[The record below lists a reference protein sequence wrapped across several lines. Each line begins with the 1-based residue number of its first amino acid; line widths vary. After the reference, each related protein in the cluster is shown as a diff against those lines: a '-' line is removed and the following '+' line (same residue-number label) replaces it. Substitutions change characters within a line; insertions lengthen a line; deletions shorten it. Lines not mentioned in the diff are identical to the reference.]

1 MLDKDKAPVIAHL
14 IYRLDIGGLERV
26 MLNCINQMQGE
37 KFQHVIIS
45 LTDANNF
52 AQAEHNHIEVFCLGK
67 KQGSDL
73 GIHFKLFKLLRKIKP
88 AILHT
93 YNLPTIEYHPISWLA
108 GVKGHIHAEHG
119 RDIGDPQGLNKKH
132 NFLRKLMA
140 NFIQRYV
147 CVSEDLHQWL
157 ISTVGISQGKA
168 LLIQNGINTDHFNL
182 PKTLNK
188 ENTKQLRF
196 AIVARI
202 TPVKDH
208 QNLLNAFVL
217 LQEQIGSAKMPQL
230 AIVGDGEQR
239 AQLEQYCQDHALS
252 TVEFLGA
259 RDDIAQI
266 LANTDVFVLSSI
278 AEGIPMTILEAMS
291 GKTPIVATRVGG
303 IPEVV
308 DDAKEGFL
316 VEKSNPAALAKGFLR
331 YINQPELIVEH
342 GENARAKVLKKF
354 NEKYMVQAYLEQ
366 YKALIPGSLIR

>member
-73 GIHFKLFKLLRKIKP
+73 GIHFKLFKLLRTIKP

-157 ISTVGISQGKA
+157 ISTVGISQRKA
-168 LLIQNGINTDHFNL
+168 LLIQNGINTDRFTL
-182 PKTLNK
+182 PKTFNK

-316 VEKSNPAALAKGFLR
+316 VEKSNPAALANGLLR
-331 YINQPELIVEH
+331 YINQPELIVKH
-342 GENARAKVLKKF
+342 GDNARAKVLKKF
-354 NEKYMVQAYLEQ
+354 NEKHMVQAYLEQ
-366 YKALIPGSLIR
+366 YKALIKG

>member
-1 MLDKDKAPVIAHL
+1 MAALNSLKQTMPVIVHL

-37 KFQHVIIS
+37 NFKHIIIS

-52 AQAEHNHIEVFCLGK
+52 AQSKNNHIDVYCLGK

-73 GIHFKLFKLLRKIKP
+73 GIHYKLYKLLKRIKP

-132 NFLRKLMA
+132 NLLRKFMTS
-140 NFIQRYV
+140 FIHSYV
-147 CVSEDLHQWL
+147 SVSKDLHQWL
-157 ISTVGISQGKA
+157 VDTVGIPAKKA
-168 LLIQNGINTDHFNL
+168 LLIQNGINTERFNVA
-182 PKTLNK
+182 KTVSQ
-188 ENTKQLRF
+188 QLRF

-208 QNLLNAFVL
+208 LNLLQAFTL
-217 LQEQIGSAKMPQL
+217 LSEELGSVKMPEL

-239 AQLEQYCQDHALS
+239 KELEEYCDEHGLDS
-252 TVEFLGA
+252 VTFLGA

-266 LANTDVFVLSSI
+266 LSKTDVFVLSSI

-291 GKTPIVATRVGG
+291 AKTPIVATRVGG

-308 DDAKEGFL
+308 EDAKEGFL
-316 VEKSNPAALAKGFLR
+316 VDRSDSAALAQGLLR
-331 YINQPELIVEH
+331 YINQPELILEH
-342 GENARAKVLKKF
+342 GENARVKVLKNF
-354 NEKYMVQAYLEQ
+354 NEKHMVQAYLQQ
-366 YKALIPGSLIR
+366 YKALIKG